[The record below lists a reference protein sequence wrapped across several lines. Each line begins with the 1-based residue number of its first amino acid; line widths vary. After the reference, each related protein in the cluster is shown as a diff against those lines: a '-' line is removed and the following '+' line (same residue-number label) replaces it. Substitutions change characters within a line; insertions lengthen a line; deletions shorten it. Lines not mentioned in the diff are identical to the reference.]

1 MKKIMI
7 IIVCVICLLTMV
19 FMFGC
24 DNKDK
29 GENDIIIGKW
39 IGREDGD
46 DFTRNFY
53 AEIVFLRSEKGV
65 RPSGEKITSQIFQ
78 MEVKVVSKTRDTELL
93 TVGELRKLRLDNQ
106 YGYNGDFSPLPH
118 GTTSIKYYYLFELDD
133 SNNITV
139 TERDWF
145 HTDKL
150 TGRTCVFEKTDLT
163 LEEYEERIKAQE

>member
-29 GENDIIIGKW
+29 GENDIIIGNW
-39 IGREDGD
+39 IGREDGE

-53 AEIVFLRSEKGV
+53 AEIVFLKTEKGV
-65 RPSGEKITSQIFQ
+65 TPSGDKRTLQIFQ
-78 MEVKVVSKTRDTELL
+78 IEVKVISKSRDTELL
-93 TVGELRKLRLDNQ
+93 TVGELRELRLDNQ
-106 YGYNGDFSPLPH
+106 YGYEGDFSPLPH
-118 GTTSIKYYYLFELDD
+118 STNSIKYYYRFELDD
-133 SNNITV
+133 SNKITV
-139 TERDWF
+139 TEREF
-145 HTDKL
+145 LHTEKL

-163 LEEYEERIKAQE
+163 LEEYEEQIKAQK